1 MRHTL
6 FGLIMLMAI
15 PALGQELLK
24 NPSFEDVTAK
34 GLPASWQQY
43 SGGPPESKLSID
55 PTARTGKNAIRLT
68 DTGPNERDN
77 RWAIGVQQD
86 VPVTPGQTYLASVW
100 AKCLATNNPNAV
112 LLQLTFI
119 GTDKTY
125 SRQIVAPLGGD
136 WRRFKIIAQA
146 PEDAKTVRFHLYT
159 MHFWTSDTIFDDA
172 SLTSITG
179 EGINGVVLQVGEE
192 PIAAAR
198 PLKLQTPIAD
208 NSQPQAVIACP
219 ADPAWKQ
226 VAMDLQ
232 TAIQRKTGAT
242 LMLHTDLKP
251 LLNSD
256 QTIIALGNLNNNFVI
271 ERLYFNFYTRADSLW
286 PGKGQYAL
294 RTVHQPF
301 NFKDINVLTLE
312 CSDLEG
318 AKQAVADL
326 LQRLPDGPDCAL
338 DKPLLFVSNKQPMSA
353 EAAKNVVEAPMDI
366 FLWQRF
372 WQSVEAWRDSGD
384 PAHAARAKKL
394 YLAARDRLLKD
405 PAYHINWPEE
415 TTASQIGAM
424 WDVFEEAPV
433 WTDAERLEATNVFM
447 VTLANM
453 RSNVYNWGTFADND
467 TLVWNH
473 QTFPLL
479 GVYWLA
485 RYYDRYYP
493 NQTTLFADCLRQ
505 VEGAFRGAVKSW
517 KPQCDA
523 DGYLTITPRHT
534 IEYTLSRNDYTYFE
548 TGQVRQLAEYLT
560 GVSDNEGTIPGFGDS
575 GYSKGPGYE
584 LSALPI
590 AYWYYKDPRY
600 LWRLQQ
606 LYDGKWAN
614 PYRTD
619 IEPKPWNEMAGLSVW
634 QFSPEYYRWAT
645 MKSSYGEQ
653 PEPIGLGYEETYDK
667 ITFRENLDRDC
678 QFMLLD
684 GWGRGKHL
692 HYDTNAI
699 IKYHDDGQDWLID
712 GDYLVRNTTDH
723 TMISVIR
730 DGRADKLV
738 PPAARLDAHADLD
751 TCAFTRTTVA
761 DYNGADWSRNILWL
775 KGLGFVLVDELKAR
789 EAGEYTF
796 ENVFKTL
803 DLGDQSLSEGRIF
816 TTSRATAG
824 GAGSRD
830 MITVTNPT
838 PDVPKAVKFAEHTSR
853 LEFPVT
859 LAAGDYAL
867 TLYALAKDSGT
878 DSLFLSIDGGE
889 NIAFHLTVGKFGPS
903 SSTWNHETPT
913 PNVKIAKDGTHVIRI
928 FPREGPGVLLS
939 RVTIHDARGKLLE
952 DIDATNP
959 PALDPA
965 QKQQA
970 PDARFFV
977 KNDGQARCD
986 ITTRVNNVNLRLKY
1000 LRETF
1005 GGQLKANEVASSHNL
1020 FYNDRSDKSANLD
1033 LRRISETETLV
1044 LRDGKPWGKL
1054 ETIRNR
1060 ELATAG
1066 APVAGWTTA
1075 DSMTFIDVSSGIVKA
1090 VPPVSLEVNLKNGSA
1105 TVYTT
1110 AQTDLTVDGKSQV
1123 LPKGKSSLDLS
1134 KWSLLGKLRK
1144 EAPKTI
1150 AEAAVKALTPKP
1162 ASAAAL
1168 TCPTAKPIWSLPVAQ
1183 QDDRPAV
1190 INRLVPA
1197 DLNGDGTEELLVG
1210 WGRYAVCLDSA
1221 GKQLWSLETAARVN
1235 DFATGDLTGDGKPEV
1250 LIGSDDE
1257 YFYITDA
1264 AGKLLSKTKCD
1275 AILRV
1280 GTSSVRDPRVSNVA
1294 IGDLEGDGQPD
1305 IIIGSRNGNIMRF
1318 NTKLEKQWAFDR
1330 VEHGTYRMR
1339 LLDLDRDGV
1348 LEIVAPNRYGSV
1360 EVVSAKGQAL
1370 PGSYSELGDVVCDV
1384 ADLDGD
1390 GKYEIVNGSS
1400 TGALTCTRWRD
1411 KAMWNFDNF
1420 GYGVTQVLCADLD
1433 GDGKPE
1439 TAVASETGYVYL
1451 LNADGTVKCQI
1462 RLGSPV
1468 LSLALYGQKL
1478 AAGCRDGRVY
1488 VLDAGLKPSSSLSTT
1503 GPVTW
1508 LSTLKRQGG
1517 TQYLITAGGEAL
1529 IATQP

>member
-6 FGLIMLMAI
+6 LGLIMLIAI
-15 PALGQELLK
+15 PAFGQELLK
-24 NPSFEDVTAK
+24 NPSFEDVTDK
-34 GLPASWQQY
+34 GLPAAWQQY
-43 SGGPPESKLSID
+43 SGGPPESKLAID
-55 PTARTGKNAIRLT
+55 PTARTGKNAVRLT

-77 RWAIGVQQD
+77 RWAIGIQQD
-86 VPVTPGQTYLASVW
+86 IPVTPGQTYLASVW

-112 LLQLTFI
+112 LLQLTFL
-119 GTDKTY
+119 GADKSY
-125 SRQIVAPLGGD
+125 PRQIVAPLGAD
-136 WRRFKIIAQA
+136 WRRFKITAQA
-146 PEDAKTVRFHLYT
+146 PEGAKTVRFYLYT

-172 SLTSITG
+172 SLTSIPG
-179 EGINGVVLQVGEE
+179 DGINGAVLQAGEE
-192 PIAAAR
+192 PIASLR
-198 PLKLQTPIAD
+198 PLKLQTSITT
-208 NSQPQAVIACP
+208 NSQPQAAIACP

-226 VAMDLQ
+226 VGMDLQ

-256 QTIIALGNLNNNFVI
+256 QTIIALGNLNNNFIV
-271 ERLYFNFYTRADSLW
+271 ERLYFNRYTRADSLW
-286 PGKGQYAL
+286 PDNGQYAL

-301 NFKDINVLTLE
+301 NFRDINVLTLE
-312 CSDLEG
+312 CSDVEG
-318 AKQAVADL
+318 ARKAVADL
-326 LQRLPDGPDCAL
+326 LQRLPDGPNCTL
-338 DKPLLFVSNKQPMSA
+338 DKPLLFVSSAKVMSP
-353 EAAKNVVEAPMDI
+353 EAAQKVIDAPMDI

-405 PAYHINWPEE
+405 AHYHINWPEE
-415 TTASQIGAM
+415 TTSNMIGPM

-433 WTDAERLEATNVFM
+433 WTDEERLEATNVFM
-447 VTLANM
+447 ATLANM

-493 NQTTLFADCLRQ
+493 DQTTLFADCLRQ
-505 VEGAFRGAVKSW
+505 VDGAFRGAVKSW

-523 DGYLTITPRHT
+523 DGYLTLTPRHT
-534 IEYTLSRNDYTYFE
+534 IDYTLSRNDYTYFE

-614 PYRTD
+614 PYATD
-619 IEPKPWNEMAGLSVW
+619 IEPKPWTEMAGLSVW
-634 QFSPEYYRWAT
+634 RLPAEYIRWT
-645 MKSSYGEQ
+645 TLQPSYGNVM
-653 PEPIGLGYEETYDK
+653 EPITYPADLVYDK

-678 QFMLLD
+678 QFLLLD
-684 GWGRGKHL
+684 GWGRGKHM

-730 DGRADKLV
+730 DGRANKLV

-751 TCAFTRTTVA
+751 TCAFTRTTVE
-761 DYNGADWSRNILWL
+761 DHNGADWSRNILWL
-775 KGLGFVLVDELKAR
+775 KGLGFVLLDELKAR

-803 DLGDQSLSEGRIF
+803 DLGDQSLTEGRVF
-816 TTSRATAG
+816 ATLRATAG

-830 MITVTNPT
+830 MVAVTNPT

-867 TLYALAKDSGT
+867 TLYALAKDAGT

-889 NIAFHLTVGKFGPS
+889 NIAFHLTVGTFGPS

-913 PNVKIAKDGTHVIRI
+913 PNIKIAKDGAHVIRI

-939 RVTIHDARGKLLE
+939 RVTIHDAKGKQLA

-965 QKQQA
+965 QQQKA

-1005 GGQLKANEVASSHNL
+1005 GGKLKQNQIVSSHNL
-1020 FYNDRSDKSANLD
+1020 FYNDRSDQATNLD
-1033 LRRISETETLV
+1033 LRRVSETETLV
-1044 LRDGKPWGKL
+1044 LRDGKPHGLLVVIPDKKADEPAAMWRTSDVVTYFGL
-1054 ETIRNR
+1054 SQ
-1060 ELATAG
+1060 AAG
-1066 APVAGWTTA
+1066 LSADHPVALA
-1075 DSMTFIDVSSGIVKA
+1075 VDLQSAKA
-1090 VPPVSLEVNLKNGSA
+1090 TLYASVDTNLTLNGKK
-1105 TVYTT
+1105 
-1110 AQTDLTVDGKSQV
+1110 QLLPRGKSQ
-1123 LPKGKSSLDLS
+1123 LDLRGWKALEQERKFNS
-1134 KWSLLGKLRK
+1134 KLLADATRK
-1144 EAPKTI
+1144 AIAPK
-1150 AEAAVKALTPKP
+1150 P
-1162 ASAAAL
+1162 SAAPAI
-1168 TCPTAKPIWSLPVAQ
+1168 TCPAAKSAWTLPVQQ

-1197 DLNGDGTEELLVG
+1197 DLNGDGTEEMLVG

-1221 GKQLWSLETAARVN
+1221 GKQLWSLETGARVN
-1235 DFATGDLTGDGKPEV
+1235 DFAAGDLSGDGKPEV

-1305 IIIGSRNGNIMRF
+1305 IIIGTRNGNVMRF

-1330 VEHGTYRMR
+1330 IEHGTYRMR
-1339 LLDLDRDGV
+1339 LLDLDKDGV

-1370 PGSYSELGDVVCDV
+1370 PNTYSELGDVVCDV

-1390 GKYEIVNGSS
+1390 GTYEIVNGSS
-1400 TGALTCTRWRD
+1400 TGALTCARWRE
-1411 KAMWNFDNF
+1411 KVMWNFDNF

-1433 GDGKPE
+1433 GDSKPE

-1451 LNADGTVKCQI
+1451 LNADGTVKSQI

-1468 LSLALYGQKL
+1468 LSLALLGNKL

-1488 VLDAGLKPSSSLSTT
+1488 VLDSSLKPLSSHTAS

-1508 LSTLKRQGG
+1508 LSTLKRQDG
-1517 TQYLITAGGEAL
+1517 TLYLITAGGEAL
-1529 IATQP
+1529 TAIEF